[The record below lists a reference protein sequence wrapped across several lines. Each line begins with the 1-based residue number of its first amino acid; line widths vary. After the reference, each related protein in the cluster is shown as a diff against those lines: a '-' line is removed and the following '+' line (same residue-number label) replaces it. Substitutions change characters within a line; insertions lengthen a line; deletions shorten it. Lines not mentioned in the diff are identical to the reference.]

1 MNQME
6 TQENITENSNMELNL
21 DILQKQGN
29 TVSYL
34 GDLYGYQVFSS
45 EFEEAIKKAKEDMK
59 TELDNSFEYVL
70 TNKPEPII
78 DEAFHAVITGEAQVV
93 IKNEYSRNTAGIS
106 SGTIIGSVLM
116 GMMVTAVILII
127 IEKKRKGKSLN
138 EGNRNDYR
146 AYFE

>member
-1 MNQME
+1 MSQME
-6 TQENITENSNMELNL
+6 AQEKITENSKLELNL
-21 DILQKQGN
+21 DILQQQGK

-70 TNKPEPII
+70 TNKPEPIV
-78 DEAFHAVITGEAQVV
+78 DKAFHAVMTGEVQVV
-93 IKNEYSRNTAGIS
+93 IKNEYNKNTANIS
-106 SGTIIGSVLM
+106 NGTIMGSVLT
-116 GMMVTAVILII
+116 GMIITAVILII

-138 EGNRNDYR
+138 ESNRDDYR
-146 AYFE
+146 TYFE